1 MTDANPEHDNT
12 VPEGT
17 APAEPIA
24 PEQSITVDASRDEEP
39 LYDLVEVPAAETST
53 VEPFAASELLPEVVA
68 ASAEQPLAEPL
79 RTTAVASWEAPP
91 SFPPAA
97 ENTAAPMQ
105 TIYVPSPTAPP
116 LKGNRGI
123 GILIAT
129 GSAIVFA
136 ALYSLALAIILSV
149 NGAGIRFDFL
159 LSFTFYIPVIFFLV
173 GFIALVALVNRG
185 SWWAYVLGSLFVG
198 LFVYFGTIATGLALS
213 NVFLETPAG
222 AAQLFAIALS
232 NPFVIAAGLLAREVS
247 MWMGAAISAR
257 GRRIKAKNTENR
269 AEFDRESAERHAQYE
284 QSRYRAPQSAV

>member
-1 MTDANPEHDNT
+1 MTDVNPEHDNT
-12 VPEGT
+12 TPERTVPAKPVDLEPSTT
-17 APAEPIA
+17 ADDNRE
-24 PEQSITVDASRDEEP
+24 DEP
-39 LYDLVEVPAAETST
+39 LYDLVEVPAAETSA
-53 VEPFAASELLPEVVA
+53 VEPFATSELLPEVVA

-79 RTTAVASWEAPP
+79 RTTAVAAWEAAPGV
-91 SFPPAA
+91 PPAV
-97 ENTAAPMQ
+97 ENPAAPMQ
-105 TIYVPSPTAPP
+105 TIYVPSPTAPQ

-123 GILIAT
+123 GILIAA

-232 NPFVIAAGLLAREVS
+232 NPFVIAAGLLGREVS

-257 GRRIKAKNTENR
+257 GRRVKAKNTESR

-284 QSRYRAPQSAV
+284 QSRYRAPRTAV